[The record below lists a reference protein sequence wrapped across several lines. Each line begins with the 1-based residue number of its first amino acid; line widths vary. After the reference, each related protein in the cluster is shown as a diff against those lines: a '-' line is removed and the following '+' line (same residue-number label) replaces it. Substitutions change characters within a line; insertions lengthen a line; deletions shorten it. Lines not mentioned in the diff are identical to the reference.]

1 MAEVFLSYASEDR
14 DRVRP
19 LAEAL
24 MARGFDIW
32 WDRAL
37 ASGDDFGAVIQ
48 RELGKAKAVIV
59 VWTRTSVA
67 SVWVRD
73 EAGRARDDGR
83 LLPVMLDRVQLP
95 LGFGAFQA
103 EDFSSWNGSSSA
115 AQMQL
120 LEEALKAKLEGR
132 GVDSAAVAARRRR
145 LMNRIRIGSVL
156 MVTGSVVAIAANIT
170 PILRKVPGL
179 SDFIPG
185 GPEIVQQDRTAL
197 LLELVRDGKIT
208 PEQAIELA
216 RLLESQAFA
225 QAPTTQEARLQQT
238 SAEPPETASPSPSA
252 PGNQE
257 DAPSAAPFVE
267 PAAAEVTASEFDAA
281 ARETARQGFAELV
294 AHPDPVV
301 RNAAVQLR
309 NPATLDQG
317 MQTLW
322 AYAAAHPGPT
332 QATIYR
338 VCGAVGEANNHPLG
352 VQALE
357 RARNLNPQ
365 NSDTWR
371 MLSFGLRRENKTA
384 EAQASALVGDGL
396 QAETDG
402 RSQVAEQRLQ
412 QALPNLQSAEGRAF
426 VEGRLGDVAAKRQ
439 DWDTAARRYESA
451 FRVREQQQARASGAS
466 GAPPRAA
473 TINVDAQKLV
483 RALDRSGRTNEA
495 CEAVERAQ
503 KAGVDDP
510 DVEVSQRCVRLQ
522 LIRPRAAQTTPQ
534 LRQRTAIERTT
545 VQRTN

>member
-103 EDFSSWNGSSSA
+103 EDFSGWNGASSA
-115 AQMQL
+115 PQVQL

-145 LMNRIRIGSVL
+145 LMNRIRITSVL
-156 MVTGSVVAIAANIT
+156 AVTASVVIIASN
-170 PILRKVPGL
+170 LRNVPGL
-179 SDFIPG
+179 SNFISGEPKV
-185 GPEIVQQDRTAL
+185 VQQDRTAL

-238 SAEPPETASPSPSA
+238 SAEPPAAATPSPSA
-252 PGNQE
+252 PNDQEE

-267 PAAAEVTASEFDAA
+267 AAAAEVTAAEFDTA
-281 ARETARQGFAELV
+281 ARETAREGFAELV

-301 RNAAVQLR
+301 RNAALQLR
-309 NPATLDQG
+309 NPATLDEG

-338 VCGAVGEANNHPLG
+338 VCGAVGQANNHPLG

-384 EAQASALVGDGL
+384 EAQAAALVGDGL

-503 KAGVDDP
+503 NAGVDDP
-510 DVEVSQRCVRLQ
+510 DAEVAQRCVRLQ
-522 LIRPRAAQTTPQ
+522 LIRPRPAQTTPQ